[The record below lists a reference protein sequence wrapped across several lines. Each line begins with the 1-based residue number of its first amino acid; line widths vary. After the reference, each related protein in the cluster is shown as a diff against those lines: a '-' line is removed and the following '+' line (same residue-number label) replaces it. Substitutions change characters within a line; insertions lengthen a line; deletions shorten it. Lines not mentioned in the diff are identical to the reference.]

1 VLSGFDFDVLP
12 SDNCQLPT
20 AMVDFRKILLVILG
34 PTASGKTDLA
44 IRVAEWLGTE
54 VISADSRQFYSEI
67 SIGTAKPDADQLA
80 KVPHHF
86 IGNISIQE
94 DYNIARYE
102 REAIILLEELYK
114 KHDVVVLCGGSGLYI
129 DAVCNGVDEQPG
141 HDPQIRKML
150 ANRYKEEGIGFL
162 QAELQVRDPE
172 YYRIV
177 DLSNPHRLI
186 RALEV
191 CVATGK
197 PFSSFLTRGIKQRNF
212 RIVKIGIDFSRNELI
227 DRINRRVDRMIEEG
241 LEQEA
246 RLNIP
251 NRSLNALN
259 TVGYKE
265 MFQYFDGQC
274 TLEDAVEKIKINTR
288 RYAKRQ
294 MTWFRRDKEIM
305 WTKPELLTPVILHQA
320 LNG

>member
-1 VLSGFDFDVLP
+1 M
-12 SDNCQLPT
+12 
-20 AMVDFRKILLVILG
+20 ADFRKILLVILG

-102 REAIILLEELYK
+102 QEVIILLEELYK
-114 KHDVVVLCGGSGLYI
+114 KHDVVVMCGGSGLYL
-129 DAVCNGVDEQPG
+129 DAVCYGIDEQPG
-141 HDPQIRKML
+141 NDPQIRKML
-150 ANRYKEEGIGFL
+150 TNRYKEEGIGFL
-162 QAELQVRDPE
+162 QEELRLRDPE

-177 DLSNPHRLI
+177 DLSNPQRLI

-197 PFSSFLTRGIKQRNF
+197 PFSSFLTREKKQRNF
-212 RIVKIGIDFSRNELI
+212 RIVKIGLDIPRNELI
-227 DRINRRVDRMIEEG
+227 DRINLRVEQMMEKG
-241 LEQEA
+241 LEREA
-246 RLNIP
+246 RMNIP
-251 NRSLNALN
+251 NRTMNALN

-274 TLEDAVEKIKINTR
+274 TLEEAVGRIKINTR

-294 MTWFRRDKEIM
+294 MTWFRRDNEII
-305 WTKPELLTPVILHQA
+305 WIKPELLTPVILHQA
-320 LNG
+320 LYG

>member
-1 VLSGFDFDVLP
+1 M
-12 SDNCQLPT
+12 
-20 AMVDFRKILLVILG
+20 ADFRKILLVILG

-102 REAIILLEELYK
+102 QEVIILLEELYK
-114 KHDVVVLCGGSGLYI
+114 KHDVVVMCGGSGLYL
-129 DAVCNGVDEQPG
+129 DAVCYGIDEQPG
-141 HDPQIRKML
+141 NDPQIRKML
-150 ANRYKEEGIGFL
+150 TNRYKEEGIGFL
-162 QAELQVRDPE
+162 QEELRLRDPE

-177 DLSNPHRLI
+177 DLSNPQRLI

-197 PFSSFLTRGIKQRNF
+197 PFSSFLTREKKQRNF
-212 RIVKIGIDFSRNELI
+212 RIVKIGLDIPRNELI
-227 DRINRRVDRMIEEG
+227 DRINLRVEQMMEKG
-241 LEQEA
+241 LEREA
-246 RLNIP
+246 RMNIQ
-251 NRSLNALN
+251 NRTMNALN

-274 TLEDAVEKIKINTR
+274 TLEEAVERIKINTR

-294 MTWFRRDKEIM
+294 MTWFRRDNEII
-305 WTKPELLTPVILHQA
+305 WIKAELLTPVILHQA
-320 LNG
+320 LYG